1 MLNVQ
6 SRDLS
11 NMYIYDI
18 YIYQLGDTKNGLGI
32 ATPLDNR
39 KLKHLAWT
47 AVTSDATFSVS
58 YAMGKV
64 LKKW

>member
-1 MLNVQ
+1 
-6 SRDLS
+6 
-11 NMYIYDI
+11 MYIYDI
-18 YIYQLGDTKNGLGI
+18 YIYIRLEISIKNGLGI

>member
-1 MLNVQ
+1 
-6 SRDLS
+6 
-11 NMYIYDI
+11 MYVYDI